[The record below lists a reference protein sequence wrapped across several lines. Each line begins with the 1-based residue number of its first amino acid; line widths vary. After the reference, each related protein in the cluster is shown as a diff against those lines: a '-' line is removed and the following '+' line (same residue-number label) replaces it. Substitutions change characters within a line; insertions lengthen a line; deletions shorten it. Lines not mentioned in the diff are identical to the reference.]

1 MVIKNIIKGL
11 FYIFIILFI
20 IGFLSAGGLNY
31 VLEINEPNNEIM
43 NGYYVYINFKYLV
56 KLKVQKILYIFQK
69 LLKNIH
75 IIDLLMVFIYQIN
88 F

>member
-43 NGYYVYINFKYLV
+43 NGYYVYIL
-56 KLKVQKILYIFQK
+56 
-69 LLKNIH
+69 NI
-75 IIDLLMVFIYQIN
+75 
-88 F
+88 

>member
-56 KLKVQKILYIFQK
+56 KLKIQKILYIFQK

>member
-56 KLKVQKILYIFQK
+56 KLKVLKNLYIFQK

-75 IIDLLMVFIYQIN
+75 IIDLLIVFIYQIN

>member
-75 IIDLLMVFIYQIN
+75 IIDLLMDFIYQIN